1 MSTTEINNDAFESRD
16 FSAIFDHV
24 SIGVR
29 DIAKATAF
37 YHPSLAALGL
47 QVVMDKGF
55 AVAFGNGSGRQW
67 LWISEP
73 IENSEGVTPNNGAHF
88 AFLAKD
94 RASVRAFYQAA
105 MANGGSDA
113 GAPGLRPEYIPTYY
127 GAFVLDPD
135 GNKIEAVCRNDE
147 PND

>member
-1 MSTTEINNDAFESRD
+1 MSTSDINTSAFESRD

-29 DIAKATAF
+29 DIKTAMAF
-37 YHPSLAALGL
+37 YRPCLAALGL
-47 QVVMDKGF
+47 EVVMYKGF
-55 AVAFGNGSGRQW
+55 AVAFGTGSGRQW

-73 IENSEGVTPNNGAHF
+73 IENPQQVTPNNGAHF
-88 AFLAKD
+88 ALIARN
-94 RASVRAFYQAA
+94 RACVRAFYEAA
-105 MANGGSDA
+105 MAHGGRDA

-135 GNKIEAVCRNDE
+135 GNKIEAVCRNAE
-147 PND
+147 PAD